1 MSKADELINE
11 ISTKT
16 PKRTAC
22 GQLQMMNI
30 FKHIFVSKFHISLKN
45 ATSKY
50 YSLTEK
56 TDVQTFHKNL
66 TRQEKK
72 NSEKVSYMLSNENE
86 ISAFLSSGHSYNQ
99 KIGTDWQRFLKH
111 PKLQVKNYQ
120 N

>member
-1 MSKADELINE
+1 MSKADDLINE

-50 YSLTEK
+50 YSFTEK
-56 TDVQTFHKNL
+56 TDVQKFHKEL
-66 TRQEKK
+66 TSKEKK
-72 NSEKVSYMLSNENE
+72 
-86 ISAFLSSGHSYNQ
+86 Q
-99 KIGTDWQRFLKH
+99 
-111 PKLQVKNYQ
+111 
-120 N
+120 

>member
-1 MSKADELINE
+1 MSERKTWKSQQDCASCDTSDPSSSLHRSVRKKTEKIMSKADDLINE

-22 GQLQMMNI
+22 GQLQMMKI

-56 TDVQTFHKNL
+56 TDLQKFHKEL
-66 TRQEKK
+66 TSKEKK
-72 NSEKVSYMLSNENE
+72 
-86 ISAFLSSGHSYNQ
+86 Q
-99 KIGTDWQRFLKH
+99 
-111 PKLQVKNYQ
+111 
-120 N
+120 